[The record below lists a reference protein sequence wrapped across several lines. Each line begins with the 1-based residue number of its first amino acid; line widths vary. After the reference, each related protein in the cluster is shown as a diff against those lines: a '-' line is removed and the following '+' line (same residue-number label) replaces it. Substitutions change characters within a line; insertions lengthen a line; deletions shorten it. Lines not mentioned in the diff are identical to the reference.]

1 VISVPLLELRQVSLS
16 YPTRAGDVQALGDI
30 SLTIDAG
37 DFICVVGPSGCGKS
51 TLLRIVAGFLEPTT
65 GEALIEGR
73 AIHGPGADRGVVF
86 QQPALYPWLTVGDNV
101 AFGPRMRGVPA
112 ATRDARVAE
121 LLRLVGLSEFK
132 GRAPWELSGGMQQRA
147 AIARVLINEP
157 RIMLMDEPFGALD
170 ALTRDHMQEALL
182 NIWRATGTT
191 IILIT
196 HSVEEA
202 VYLGTRTLVMS
213 PRPGRFVA
221 DVPTAFSR
229 AREAGDSRM
238 IKSSREFI
246 ETREAVLSHIWA
258 PRDLTAITCGE

>member
-1 VISVPLLELRQVSLS
+1 MTGGETTMPLLDLRRVSLS
-16 YPTRAGDVQALGDI
+16 YPTRDGDVQALGDI

-51 TLLRIVAGFLEPTT
+51 TLLRIIAGFLEPTT

-101 AFGPRMRGVPA
+101 GFGPRMRGVA
-112 ATRDARVAE
+112 RGKQDARVEE
-121 LLRLVGLSEFK
+121 LLRLVGLSDFK
-132 GRAPWELSGGMQQRA
+132 ARAPWELSGGMQQRA

-182 NIWRATGTT
+182 KIWRATGTT
-191 IILIT
+191 IVLIT

-213 PRPGRFVA
+213 SRPGRFVA

-229 AREAGDSRM
+229 ATGAGDSRA

-246 ETREAVLSHIWA
+246 ETREAVLAHIWA
-258 PRDLTAITCGE
+258 A

>member
-1 VISVPLLELRQVSLS
+1 MPLSLPLPLLELRQVSLS
-16 YPTRAGDVQALGDI
+16 YSTRAGDVQALGGI

-37 DFICVVGPSGCGKS
+37 DFICIVGPSGCGKS
-51 TLLRIVAGFLEPTT
+51 TLLRIIAGFLEPTT
-65 GEALIEGR
+65 GEALIDGR

-101 AFGPRMRGVPA
+101 AFGPRMRGVA
-112 ATRDARVAE
+112 ATARDARVAE
-121 LLRLVGLSEFK
+121 LLALVGLSEFK
-132 GRAPWELSGGMQQRA
+132 SRAPWELSGGMQQRA

-191 IILIT
+191 IVLIT

-213 PRPGRFVA
+213 ARPGRFVA
-221 DVPTAFSR
+221 DVATAFSR
-229 AREAGDSRM
+229 ASGAGESRV
-238 IKSSREFI
+238 IKSSREFVD
-246 ETREAVLSHIWA
+246 TREQVMSHIWA
-258 PRDLTAITCGE
+258 AADVSR

>member
-1 VISVPLLELRQVSLS
+1 MNHELVRLANV
-16 YPTRAGDVQALGDI
+16 
-30 SLTIDAG
+30 DAG
-37 DFICVVGPSGCGKS
+37 YGGERVLERIDLTVNGSDFLGIVGPSGSGKS
-51 TLLRIVAGFLEPTT
+51 TLLRIIAGFLEPTT
-65 GEALIEGR
+65 GEALIDGR

-101 AFGPRMRGVPA
+101 GFGPRMRGVA
-112 ATRDARVAE
+112 RDTRGRRVDE

-132 GRAPWELSGGMQQRA
+132 ARAPWELSGGMQQRA

-191 IILIT
+191 IVLIT

-221 DVPTAFSR
+221 DVPTTFSR
-229 AREAGDSRM
+229 GREAGDSRA

-246 ETREAVLSHIWA
+246 DTREAVLSYIWA
-258 PRDLTAITCGE
+258 ASSS

>member
-1 VISVPLLELRQVSLS
+1 MMPLLELRHVGLS
-16 YPTRAGDVQALGDI
+16 YPTREGDVHALGDI
-30 SLTIDAG
+30 SLTINAG
-37 DFICVVGPSGCGKS
+37 DFICIVGPSGCGKS
-51 TLLRIVAGFLEPTT
+51 TLLRIIAGFLEPTT
-65 GEALIEGR
+65 GDALIEGR

-86 QQPALYPWLTVGDNV
+86 QQPALYPWLTVGENV
-101 AFGPRMRGVPA
+101 AFGPRMRGIPSA
-112 ATRDARVAE
+112 QRVEE
-121 LLRLVGLSEFK
+121 LLRLVGLTEFK
-132 GRAPWELSGGMQQRA
+132 NRAPWELSGGMQQRA

-182 NIWRATGTT
+182 KIWRATGTT

-229 AREAGDSRM
+229 ATEDSRT
-238 IKSSREFI
+238 IKSNRDFI
-246 ETREAVLSHIWA
+246 ETRESVLSHIWA
-258 PRDLTAITCGE
+258 ASDLS

>member
-1 VISVPLLELRQVSLS
+1 VSAAAGAREAGALLELNQVSLT
-16 YPTRAGDVQALGDI
+16 YPTRAGAVQALGDI

-37 DFICVVGPSGCGKS
+37 DFICIVGPSGCGKS

-65 GEALIEGR
+65 GDALIEGR
-73 AIHGPGADRGVVF
+73 AIRGPGADRGVVF

-101 AFGPRMRGVPA
+101 AFGPRMRGVAPDV
-112 ATRDARVAE
+112 REARVAE
-121 LLRLVGLSEFK
+121 LLRLVGLDEFR

-191 IILIT
+191 IVLIT

-213 PRPGRFVA
+213 PRPGRFMA
-221 DVPTAFSR
+221 DVATAFSR
-229 AREAGDSRM
+229 TRDAGDSRA

-246 ETREAVLSHIWA
+246 ATREAVLSHIWA
-258 PRDLTAITCGE
+258 ATT

>member
-1 VISVPLLELRQVSLS
+1 MPLLELRHVSLS
-16 YPTRAGDVQALGDI
+16 YPTRAGDVHALGDI
-30 SLTIDAG
+30 SLSIDAG
-37 DFICVVGPSGCGKS
+37 DFICIVGPSGCGKS
-51 TLLRIVAGFLEPTT
+51 TLLRIIAGFLEPTT

-73 AIHGPGADRGVVF
+73 VIHGPGADRGVVF

-101 AFGPRMRGVPA
+101 AFGPRMRGVA
-112 ATRDARVAE
+112 AAAARDARVAE

-132 GRAPWELSGGMQQRA
+132 TRAPWELSGGMQQRA

-191 IILIT
+191 IVLIT

-229 AREAGDSRM
+229 TRDAGDSRA

-258 PRDLTAITCGE
+258 AS

>member
-1 VISVPLLELRQVSLS
+1 MPLPLPLLELRRVSLS
-16 YPTRAGDVQALGDI
+16 YATRTGDVQALGDI
-30 SLTIDAG
+30 SLSIDTG
-37 DFICVVGPSGCGKS
+37 DFICIVGPSGCGKS
-51 TLLRIVAGFLEPTT
+51 TLLRIVAGFLEPTS

-73 AIHGPGADRGVVF
+73 VIHGPGADRGVVF

-101 AFGPRMRGVPA
+101 AFGPRMRGIA
-112 ATRDARVAE
+112 SATRDARVEE

-132 GRAPWELSGGMQQRA
+132 SRAPWELSGGMQQRA

-213 PRPGRFVA
+213 ARPGRFVA
-221 DVPTAFSR
+221 DVPTTFSR
-229 AREAGDSRM
+229 TGDAGDSRA

-246 ETREAVLSHIWA
+246 ATREAVLSHIWA
-258 PRDLTAITCGE
+258 ASEVAR

>member
-1 VISVPLLELRQVSLS
+1 MPLLELRRVSLS
-16 YPTRAGDVQALGDI
+16 YATRGAAVQALGDI

-37 DFICVVGPSGCGKS
+37 DFICIVGPSGCGKS
-51 TLLRIVAGFLEPTT
+51 TLLRIIAGFLEPTT
-65 GEALIEGR
+65 GEALIDGQ

-112 ATRDARVAE
+112 EVRHARVAE
-121 LLRLVGLSEFK
+121 LMALVGLSEFK

-191 IILIT
+191 IVLIT

-213 PRPGRFVA
+213 ARPGKFVA
-221 DVPTAFSR
+221 DVTTGFSR
-229 AREAGDSRM
+229 ARDAGDSRA

-246 ETREAVLSHIWA
+246 EVREAVLSQIWA
-258 PRDLTAITCGE
+258 ASAPEARGAR

>member
-1 VISVPLLELRQVSLS
+1 MPLLELRHVSLS
-16 YPTRAGDVQALGDI
+16 YPTRAGDVQALGDM
-30 SLTIDAG
+30 SLSIDAG

-51 TLLRIVAGFLEPTT
+51 TLLRIIAGFLEPTT
-65 GEALIEGR
+65 GEALIEGG
-73 AIHGPGADRGVVF
+73 AIHEPGADRGVVF
-86 QQPALYPWLTVGDNV
+86 QQPALYPWLTVGENV
-101 AFGPRMRGVPA
+101 GFGPRMRGVA
-112 ATRDARVAE
+112 SGVRETRVAE
-121 LLRLVGLSEFK
+121 LLRLVGLSDFK

-182 NIWRATGTT
+182 NIWRATETT
-191 IILIT
+191 IVLIT

-229 AREAGDSRM
+229 GREAGDSRA

-246 ETREAVLSHIWA
+246 EVREAVLSHIWA
-258 PRDLTAITCGE
+258 ASDSVAGAQGV